1 MLHCNMNPAST
12 LQLGLEDLLADLHHA
27 RRIGDLGRLALVAY
41 CEVRRWARTAGRPAL
56 AEHAAAMITDTPHA
70 SRDAFLQQIDALI
83 AELEQLQRVS
93 SATAATGAPD
103 QSPSSTA
110 PRLALQAL
118 RENLAS
124 TPRV

>member
-70 SRDAFLQQIDALI
+70 SREAFLNQIDALI
-83 AELEQLQRVS
+83 AELEQLQRTS
-93 SATAATGAPD
+93 TAASAEAPG

-110 PRLALQAL
+110 PRLALTAL
-118 RENLAS
+118 RANLAS

>member
-41 CEVRRWARTAGRPAL
+41 CEVRRWARAAGRPAL

-70 SRDAFLQQIDALI
+70 SREAFLLQIDALV
-83 AELEQLQRVS
+83 AELEQLQRLS
-93 SATAATGAPD
+93 AATATEAPD

>member
-1 MLHCNMNPAST
+1 MMLRCNMNPAST

-27 RRIGDLGRLALVAY
+27 RRVGDLGRLALVAY

-70 SRDAFLQQIDALI
+70 SREAFLQQIDALI
-83 AELEQLQRVS
+83 AELEQLQRAA
-93 SATAATGAPD
+93 ATAPAEPTD

-118 RENLAS
+118 RANLAS